1 MKRARLG
8 PPHDALMALGAMR
21 TSWPAEASGPPRH
34 PRWRLVR
41 RVAAFVVAT
50 NADKELLVASDF
62 PKLWGIASFFQPLGG
77 AFGYTLSTLARLEMA
92 DRRAVCLETGVQSYP
107 LVMAL
112 VGLSWTGC
120 TKIQV
125 RAFVIIATFWYL
137 ISTAWMV
144 PFIQL
149 VTVEDSCLLRCF
161 RRPSTLNPKLPA
173 VQSTEEGAAPAKAGE
188 GAARRQAGLKEVLKQ
203 SKYDG
208 LDNCYALFARAARLY
223 PNNYCFGW
231 RTTLASGNAGAFVWM
246 TYRET
251 HEQVLQLASGVARLG
266 LPPKGTFG
274 MYSANC
280 ARFQIAT
287 LGMMSQGHTC
297 VPVYDTLGE
306 DIIQY
311 EANHADMPIMFV
323 EVRG

>member
-1 MKRARLG
+1 M
-8 PPHDALMALGAMR
+8 
-21 TSWPAEASGPPRH
+21 
-34 PRWRLVR
+34 R

-251 HEQVLQLASGVARLG
+251 HEQVLQLASGVARVQVAPPSMLTSTAKTAPTAGSVTAGASAIALHWTVALSSQVAPIPLTPLG
-266 LPPKGTFG
+266 PFAPPRRQRTFW
-274 MYSANC
+274 
-280 ARFQIAT
+280 ARQKKV
-287 LGMMSQGHTC
+287 Q
-297 VPVYDTLGE
+297 
-306 DIIQY
+306 
-311 EANHADMPIMFV
+311 
-323 EVRG
+323 